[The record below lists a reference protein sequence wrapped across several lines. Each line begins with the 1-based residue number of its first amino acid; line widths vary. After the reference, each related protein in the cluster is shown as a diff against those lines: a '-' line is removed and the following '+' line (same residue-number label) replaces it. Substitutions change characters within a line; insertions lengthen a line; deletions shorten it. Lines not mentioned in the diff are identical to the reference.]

1 MRYFYTLLL
10 VAASFAAFSQTKE
23 LPNSFTYKVLGVDTY
38 SPRLEELY
46 RFDQQTFGFSAVYS
60 RYLNESLSLSL
71 PFRLGIMDYPY
82 DIKDFYRGW
91 NFYAQDVALKYNFF
105 TESDKKVRPYM
116 TGGLGL
122 MYITQAESNWEVQ
135 VPIELGISYQLLPGI
150 FVQVS
155 TSYRLSNGANAWHN
169 GLGLQF
175 NFDANEP
182 ETSLVD

>member
-1 MRYFYTLLL
+1 
-10 VAASFAAFSQTKE
+10 
-23 LPNSFTYKVLGVDTY
+23 
-38 SPRLEELY
+38 
-46 RFDQQTFGFSAVYS
+46 
-60 RYLNESLSLSL
+60 
-71 PFRLGIMDYPY
+71 MDYPY

-122 MYITQAESNWEVQ
+122 MYITQAESNWEIQ

-169 GLGLQF
+169 GIGLQF
-175 NFDANEP
+175 NFDTEES